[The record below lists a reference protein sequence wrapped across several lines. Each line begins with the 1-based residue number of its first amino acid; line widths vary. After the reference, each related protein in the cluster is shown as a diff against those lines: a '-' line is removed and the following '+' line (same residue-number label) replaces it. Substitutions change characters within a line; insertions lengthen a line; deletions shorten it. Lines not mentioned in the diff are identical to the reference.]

1 MRALVTD
8 KVLGSTGPIADHED
22 DRALVRACLAGEDQA
37 QRDLVHRFTPLVF
50 SACHRSGLPDQDAE
64 DVCQQVLL
72 DVLRALPGY
81 RGRSRLSTWIFT
93 VASRR
98 IADYFRSPERRH
110 IPSGGP
116 GDAAFPPEA
125 GVARAGP
132 EEETIRRTRDD
143 RLRQALGALG
153 HPARLILV
161 SYYLGEMP
169 VREIARALKLPEG
182 TVKTHLH
189 RGRRAL
195 RKELEKSW

>member
-1 MRALVTD
+1 MRALVRD
-8 KVLGSTGPIADHED
+8 KVLGSTRPATDHED
-22 DRALVRACLAGEDQA
+22 DRALVQACLAGEDQA

-81 RGRSRLSTWIFT
+81 RGRARLSTWIFT

-116 GDAAFPPEA
+116 GDATFPDDP
-125 GVARAGP
+125 GGARPGP
-132 EEETIRRTRDD
+132 EEATMQRTEEGRLIDALRR
-143 RLRQALGALG
+143 LG
-153 HPARLILV
+153 HPAGLILV

-189 RGRRAL
+189 RGRQAL
-195 RKELEKSW
+195 RDELGKR